1 MFTTKAGGNRTEKF
15 WEKEIQETV
24 MGIDQEKMVLQ
35 PLAKYDNSYGRKSL
49 LHAKLVKITRLTIGF
64 LVDL

>member
-1 MFTTKAGGNRTEKF
+1 MFTKKAGGNRTEKF

-35 PLAKYDNSYGRKSL
+35 PSQ
-49 LHAKLVKITRLTIGF
+49 I
-64 LVDL
+64 